1 MYTSL
6 EGVYFLCTHS
16 IFHYHIF
23 HIAAMCCLPL
33 KTYNA
38 KSTHFYRHD
47 NMLNDETI
55 IHFYIAVVG
64 YMNGKL

>member
-6 EGVYFLCTHS
+6 EGVYFLCTPS

-33 KTYNA
+33 KHTMQNQHIFIGV
-38 KSTHFYRHD
+38 T
-47 NMLNDETI
+47 TC
-55 IHFYIAVVG
+55 
-64 YMNGKL
+64 